1 MTRHSLRTIVIAPWR
16 TLAVLGGAAFALAG
30 CGGGSG
36 TGTGTGTGTTAAAT
50 TSGVSTSSSALK
62 VTTAGVSLEV
72 GGYVSSVA
80 LGPPN
85 QGVVTLFADGQ
96 AYYSPDGFN
105 LGGGGA
111 TVLVSSAGTPISQIA
126 AVNGGVE
133 VLTASGQAY
142 FSPDG
147 QNLSGGGKTIK
158 AYTGTGTVTGIV
170 AAGSGINAT
179 VESGTKL
186 VYSPDGLNLNGGGN
200 TVVVMSSA
208 TGFKQVLPDASG
220 NAAIVLYGN
229 DAVGYAS
236 NASGP
241 GVTANAT
248 GGTAPPVAPSVVV
261 KLAKVGGGVIAETR
275 QGADYL
281 SADGQ
286 PVGPGAAAVPVA
298 HWNVLPDANFGP
310 RDSGKGAIFNNRLWL
325 SGGFLGNAGTSTCGS
340 PCSYFDL
347 WASTDLT
354 GSDFG
359 TQAMYQTVQQPVAHN
374 NSAPFATD
382 FWDSYSPIVVWKGRL
397 WALGS
402 STWSSADGRSWQ
414 SVKAADGTVA
424 LAPDWETATDDSRA
438 LVIGSYLYYI
448 QSQTGVVLRTSD
460 PSTGNWDY
468 LGNIPNYTN
477 RCGAAV
483 YASQGTIFVAG
494 GGSCDYTAL
503 YDDVFSSTDGI
514 HWVQGKREGSWSNRM
529 WPCVTPDDNGTLW
542 LAGGYAPVYLNS
554 TDGTVAPGYAVNF
567 ADVWYSKDGMNWKQ
581 YKADFGSGLADDKQF
596 EPRHAPTCYAPT
608 TAAGPLLVVVAGK
621 AGATPDNNYASPSQG
636 VATLALPSDPS
647 VL

>member
-1 MTRHSLRTIVIAPWR
+1 MTRPFLHTIGMPPWR
-16 TLAVLGGAAFALAG
+16 SPAALACAAFALTACSG
-30 CGGGSG
+30 AGSG
-36 TGTGTGTGTTAAAT
+36 TGTTASAT
-50 TSGVSTSSSALK
+50 SSGVSTQSSAPE
-62 VTTAGVSLEV
+62 VTTAAGSLEV

-85 QGVVTLFADGQ
+85 QGVVTLFADGR

-111 TVLVSSAGTPISQIA
+111 TVLVSSADTPISQIA

-133 VLTASGQAY
+133 VLTASGKAF

-147 QNLSGGGKTIK
+147 QNLTGGGKTIT
-158 AYTGTGTVTGIV
+158 AYTGAGTVTGIV
-170 AAGSGINAT
+170 AAGTGINAT

-186 VYSPDGLNLNGGGN
+186 VYSPDGLNLSGGGT

-208 TGFKQVLPDASG
+208 TGFQQVLPDASG
-220 NAAIVLYGN
+220 STALVLYGN
-229 DAVGYAS
+229 GTVGYAT
-236 NASGP
+236 NATGP
-241 GVTANAT
+241 DVTPSAT
-248 GGTAPPVAPSVVV
+248 GGTALPVVV

-275 QGADYL
+275 QGDDYL
-281 SADGQ
+281 TADGE

-298 HWNVLPDANFGP
+298 HWTVLPDANFGP

-325 SGGFLGNAGTSTCGS
+325 SGGFLGNAGTSTCGA

-359 TQAMYQTVQQPVAHN
+359 TQAMYQTAQQPVAHN

-382 FWDSYSPIVVWKGRL
+382 FWDSYSPIVVWNGKL

-402 STWSSADGRSWQ
+402 STWSSADGRNWQ

-438 LVIGSYLYYI
+438 LVINSYIYYI

-468 LGNIPNYTN
+468 LGNIPNYTS

-483 YASQGTIFVAG
+483 YAAQGTIYVAG

-503 YDDVFSSTDGI
+503 YDDIYSSTDGI
-514 HWVQGKREGSWSNRM
+514 HWVQAKRQGSWSNRM

-542 LAGGYAPVYLNS
+542 LVGGYAPVYLNA
-554 TDGTVAPGYAVNF
+554 TDGTLAPGYAVNF

-581 YKADFGSGLADDKQF
+581 YKADFGSGLADDKWF

-608 TAAGPLLVVVAGK
+608 TAAGRLLVVVAGK
-621 AGATPDNNYASPSQG
+621 AGATPDNNFAGPTQG
-636 VATLALPSDPS
+636 VATLALPADAS